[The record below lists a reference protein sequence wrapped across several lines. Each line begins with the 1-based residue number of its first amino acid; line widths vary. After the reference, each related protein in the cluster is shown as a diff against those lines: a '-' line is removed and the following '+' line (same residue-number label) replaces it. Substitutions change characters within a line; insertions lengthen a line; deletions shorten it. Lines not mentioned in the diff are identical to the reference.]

1 MPFPLN
7 QIDNPSV
14 LEEQIGKHAIVR
26 VDRLCRWLFGPGTEP
41 HYHFAPSIITRS
53 ECELFGISGPRFAIR
68 KYVFT
73 EKESEGR
80 GISALFNLRR
90 LQWFCNS
97 IRNAHPTLFQEDQ
110 LAAFADHGGAL
121 ADSLI
126 IPPKRYDAFHV
137 MRCNLGSYYG
147 LEAGSPGLL
156 PFLQH
161 IQLGGGMCAQACIF
175 MSLCLQE
182 QYASGISGV
191 AELTAIANEGNK
203 LNVKGL
209 EDSQIIR
216 VLNSEKCGLAAF
228 REVIAPNWNSSRTRS
243 RMLSAALRAYALS
256 NVPVIC
262 VLDLTKFAG
271 LHLPYFLR
279 RWFSVYGKNGVV
291 LRPRKTPAADCR
303 GRPPAKSPATKD
315 CKPGAD
321 CHTRP
326 PEEIPT
332 AEKRKPA
339 KHAVLVV
346 GCDRTGGLK
355 SRFLLNDPAKY
366 PLFQATFRDL
376 RNAAI
381 NQNLTL
387 IPVLPPAV
395 KTPLLGRLP
404 GMGGVMEWSRVVQ
417 VVADGSSAFG
427 VSENSRHWPGEWSL
441 VDFGTLSQRSGND
454 NIPVAQC
461 HLQSMLLEA
470 GNRGDLPPIGWY
482 WVQQLRTGL
491 LGWPFRRSTSSQV
504 WIWDS
509 KADGP
514 MKPELRAKVME
525 RVVAVFDC
533 DSVSLVTRYTRK
545 SGKVG
550 VTK

>member
-1 MPFPLN
+1 MSFPLN
-7 QIDNPSV
+7 QIDNPAV
-14 LEEQIGKHAIVR
+14 LEEQIGKHAIAR
-26 VDRLCRWLFGPGTEP
+26 VDQLCRWLFGPGTEP
-41 HYHFAPSIITRS
+41 NYHFAPSIITRS

-68 KYVFT
+68 KYVFAS
-73 EKESEGR
+73 KESRDSSE
-80 GISALFNLRR
+80 ISALFNLRR

-97 IRNAHPTLFQEDQ
+97 IRNAHPELFQEDQ
-110 LAAFADHGGAL
+110 LATFADHGGAL

-126 IPPKRYDAFHV
+126 IPPKRYDDFHV
-137 MRCNLGSYYG
+137 MRCKLGSYYG
-147 LEAGSPGLL
+147 LEAGAPGLL

-191 AELTAIANEGNK
+191 AELTAIANTGNK

-228 REVIAPNWNSSRTRS
+228 REVIAPNWNSAGTRS

-291 LRPRKTPAADCR
+291 LRPRK
-303 GRPPAKSPATKD
+303 KPATD
-315 CKPGAD
+315 R
-321 CHTRP
+321 HTRP
-326 PEEIPT
+326 AEKIST
-332 AEKRKPA
+332 AGKRKPA
-339 KHAVLVV
+339 KHAVLLV
-346 GCDRTGGLK
+346 GCDRTGGVK

-366 PLFQATFRDL
+366 PLFKATFRDL
-376 RNAAI
+376 CNSAI

-395 KTPLLGRLP
+395 KAPLLGRLP
-404 GMGGVMEWSRVVQ
+404 GIGGVMEWSRVIQ
-417 VVADGSSAFG
+417 VIADGSTAFG
-427 VSENSRHWPGEWSL
+427 VRENSSHWPGEWSL
-441 VDFGTLSQRSGND
+441 VDFGTLSLQSGNG
-454 NIPVAQC
+454 NIPAAQSDLQAMLRDAGSRG
-461 HLQSMLLEA
+461 HLPL
-470 GNRGDLPPIGWY
+470 IGWH
-482 WVQQLRTGL
+482 WVQQLRIGL
-491 LGWPFRRSTSSQV
+491 FRWPFKRQSSSQV
-504 WIWDS
+504 WIWDA
-509 KADGP
+509 KADSP
-514 MKPELRAKVME
+514 TRPEVRAKVSQ
-525 RVVAVFDC
+525 RVVAVFEC
-533 DSVSLVTRYTRK
+533 DGKSLATRYTRT
-545 SGKVG
+545 SGKVS
-550 VTK
+550 TPK